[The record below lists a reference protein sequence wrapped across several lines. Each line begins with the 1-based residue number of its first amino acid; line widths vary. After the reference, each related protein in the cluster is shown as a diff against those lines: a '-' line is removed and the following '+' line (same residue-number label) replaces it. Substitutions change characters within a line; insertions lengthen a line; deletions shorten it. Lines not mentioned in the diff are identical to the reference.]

1 MQEINKIFL
10 SLRTN
15 IFQDF
20 YGSHGAW
27 ACKLVLSDF
36 MNLVN
41 LILNIVFMQWYLGGH
56 FIHYGIQFISYQLAE
71 VRLLGKKI
79 FLVCLNIFLS
89 KYIFQARTRCTL
101 YSRS

>member
-1 MQEINKIFL
+1 
-10 SLRTN
+10 
-15 IFQDF
+15 
-20 YGSHGAW
+20 
-27 ACKLVLSDF
+27 

-79 FLVCLNIFLS
+79 FLVCLNIFSSQIYFPGDDPLHI
-89 KYIFQARTRCTL
+89 IFPKLTKCSLDMYGPSGSIINYDGLCVLPVNGRIT
-101 YSRS
+101 

>member
-1 MQEINKIFL
+1 
-10 SLRTN
+10 
-15 IFQDF
+15 
-20 YGSHGAW
+20 
-27 ACKLVLSDF
+27 

-71 VRLLGKKI
+71 VRLLGKKSLSKY
-79 FLVCLNIFLS
+79 FFLS
-89 KYIFQARTRCTL
+89 KYIFQATTRCTL

>member
-1 MQEINKIFL
+1 M
-10 SLRTN
+10 RTN

-71 VRLLGKKI
+71 VRLLGKKV
-79 FLVCLNIFLS
+79 FLRWSKYFFLS
-89 KYIFQARTRCTL
+89 KYIFQATTLCTL